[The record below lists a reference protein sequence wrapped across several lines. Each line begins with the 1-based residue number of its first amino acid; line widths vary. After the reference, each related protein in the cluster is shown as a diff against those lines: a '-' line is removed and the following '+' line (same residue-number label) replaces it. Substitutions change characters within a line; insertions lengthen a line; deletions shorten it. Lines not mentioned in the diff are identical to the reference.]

1 MEYRYQKKNGELLW
15 VRVLGYCVRK
25 DAEGRATRLLGCHI
39 DLSERK
45 NAEKKIEQKNRE
57 LEEMNEALIASNEQA
72 KVAIKTKDE
81 FLSIISHELRTP
93 LNPIVGFSELLIEEA
108 GGNDEVLEKAK
119 AIHQSSV
126 SMLRLIDDML
136 DYLRIQK
143 HDFVELSL
151 PELID
156 DCVGKIQLST
166 PSKEELSIHYD
177 SGDLI
182 SLRDSVTVMIDQKM
196 LQLVIVNLLENALT
210 YSDYKPVTIRS
221 GLVTDKSNT
230 LRIEI
235 IDQGIGIAPDKQ
247 KEIFDAFYQVDSS
260 YSRPYEGLGLGLAIC
275 KKVIELLEGKIGVS
289 SELKKGSNFWFEV
302 PVVCQER
309 PAASS

>member
-1 MEYRYQKKNGELLW
+1 MNDESIW

-45 NAEKKIEQKNRE
+45 DAEKRIEQKNRE
-57 LEEMNEALIASNEQA
+57 LEEMNKALMASNEQA

-108 GGNDEVLEKAK
+108 GGNDEVMEKAK
-119 AIHQSSV
+119 AIHLSSV
-126 SMLRLIDDML
+126 SMLRLVDDML

-143 HDFVELSL
+143 HDFVSSPVEVSL
-151 PELID
+151 QELID
-156 DCVGKIQLST
+156 TSVEKLHFGRR
-166 PSKEELSIHYD
+166 SKKELQIGYD
-177 SGDLI
+177 SEGLAPLSKTETI
-182 SLRDSVTVMIDQKM
+182 LIDQKM
-196 LQLVIVNLLENALT
+196 LQLVIVNLVENAFT

-221 GLVTDKSNT
+221 GLDPENPDI
-230 LRIEI
+230 LRFEI
-235 IDQGIGIAPDKQ
+235 IDEGIGIAVEKQ
-247 KEIFDAFYQVDSS
+247 REVFDAFYQVDSS

-275 KKVIELLEGKIGVS
+275 NKVIELLDGKIGVI
-289 SELKKGSNFWFEV
+289 SELGQGSTFWFEI
-302 PVVCQER
+302 PVQR
-309 PAASS
+309 PEQVAAS